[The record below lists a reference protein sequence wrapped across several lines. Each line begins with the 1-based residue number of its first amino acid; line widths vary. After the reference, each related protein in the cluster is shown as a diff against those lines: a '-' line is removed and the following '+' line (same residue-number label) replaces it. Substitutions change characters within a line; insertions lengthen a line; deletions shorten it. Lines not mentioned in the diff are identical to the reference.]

1 MQRSQSRLLR
11 LVCLFYLMVAA
22 SQQELEGLA
31 AEQIKSPPWLNTGV
45 CGIRTATLKPLV
57 LKWATAETS
66 GWSCGATLSLSVEKQ
81 MTCYFINSHFAHS
94 CGRSVSSLVL
104 FGVTHTE
111 SINILCGEW
120 KFSVFALRNRFPVTF
135 YFFPHIAQCTKECS
149 AQLVVLSV
157 APFLHQPSNSA
168 VLVWCCVF
176 CLERRVVIK
185 FTSC

>member
-1 MQRSQSRLLR
+1 MGHSRNIWVELWSHPLSQWKNRWHAILLI
-11 LVCLFYLMVAA
+11 LIFLIDVV
-22 SQQELEGLA
+22 
-31 AEQIKSPPWLNTGV
+31 
-45 CGIRTATLKPLV
+45 
-57 LKWATAETS
+57 
-66 GWSCGATLSLSVEKQ
+66 
-81 MTCYFINSHFAHS
+81 
-94 CGRSVSSLVL
+94 GRYPAWCSLVS
-104 FGVTHTE
+104 HTE

-120 KFSVFALRNRFPVTF
+120 KFSVFALRSRFLVTF

-185 FTSC
+185 FTSCWVRSCQAPHARVSFLFFCSPSFRFPQPWKSAP